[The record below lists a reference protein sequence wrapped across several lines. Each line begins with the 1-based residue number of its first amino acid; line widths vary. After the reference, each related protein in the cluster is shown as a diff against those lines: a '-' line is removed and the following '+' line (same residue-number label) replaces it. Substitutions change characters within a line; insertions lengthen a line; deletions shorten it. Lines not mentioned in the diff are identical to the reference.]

1 LNYVLGAVPVDLV
14 GRFPLQRGAVLLVMV
29 VLFALRVVRAQLV
42 RVDTLPSKPQTLVL
56 LAKAVGSSWLLGNPR
71 ARRALFRST
80 RAMLATA
87 QAVILLLLPAV
98 VMLLAA
104 ALKYQLAIAQLD
116 RERVSS

>member
-1 LNYVLGAVPVDLV
+1 
-14 GRFPLQRGAVLLVMV
+14 
-29 VLFALRVVRAQLV
+29 
-42 RVDTLPSKPQTLVL
+42 
-56 LAKAVGSSWLLGNPR
+56 
-71 ARRALFRST
+71 
-80 RAMLATA
+80 MLATA